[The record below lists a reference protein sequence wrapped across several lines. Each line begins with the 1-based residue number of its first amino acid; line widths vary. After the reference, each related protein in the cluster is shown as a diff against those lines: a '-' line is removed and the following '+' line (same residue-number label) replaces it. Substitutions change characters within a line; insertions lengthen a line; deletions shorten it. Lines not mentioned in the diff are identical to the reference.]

1 MTMQDIIDPRGNIA
15 AISTSGKTKTANWPG
30 SLRQASAGFLGNGK
44 PNVASF
50 FERLAGVL
58 EAHGAKTS
66 CSLVKPGP
74 TTPAGEERV
83 AQLAASS
90 NLVITGVCDGGTATS
105 WGVHDALMLA
115 SRGIPVVLVCTQAFL
130 LLAKSMLPENLPGLR
145 VLTIPHPFS
154 SLTDRQ
160 VDALAAEIA
169 PRLLSIVQPDGDMPR
184 SGDRGCKPPSA
195 LRDTGSDE
203 SALSQWMY
211 EAGWTDGLPAFLP
224 TRARVRHMLEGWR
237 GVFDGA
243 GTPVAPRNGL
253 ATPETIAAN
262 AVLTGMPARLLPYLA
277 AALEA
282 SCKPEFNL
290 FGIQTTTNPAAT
302 AVIVGGPQRRA
313 YGFNDGL
320 GALGPGNLSNATLGR
335 ALRLCHQNLGGVS
348 ARAGTDPATLG
359 QPGKYVFCF
368 AEDEDA
374 NPWLPLRMQ
383 VDPAL
388 SADDDAVTLMAATGT
403 TNMIIK
409 SRDGEELLGMLASSL
424 RCTGSNDYMF
434 GGHPLL
440 ILCPEHA
447 AILERD
453 GWTLDAF
460 KQRLFETT
468 KIRFSEFLPKNQEMT
483 LAPRAHEFE
492 RLEPDTLLPMVAQPA
507 DLLVCVAGGPSMH
520 STFVPSFGGFRP
532 ATARVRF

>member
-1 MTMQDIIDPRGNIA
+1 MTMQDIIDPRGTIA
-15 AISTSGKTKTANWPG
+15 AISTGSQTKTAHWPG
-30 SLRQASAGFLGNGK
+30 SLREASVGFLGNGK

-50 FERLAGVL
+50 FERLGGAL
-58 EAHGAKTS
+58 EAQGAKIS

-74 TTPAGEERV
+74 TTPAGEDRI

-90 NLVITGVCDGGTATS
+90 NLVVTGVCDGGTATS

-145 VLTIPHPFS
+145 VLQIPHPFS
-154 SLTDRQ
+154 SLTDLQ
-160 VDALAAEIA
+160 VEVLALEMI
-169 PRLLSIVQPDGDMPR
+169 PHLLSIVRPGGDTPRTSDNDGK
-184 SGDRGCKPPSA
+184 SPSA
-195 LRDTGSDE
+195 LRDTNGDE
-203 SALSQWMY
+203 SALSQRMY

-224 TRARVRHMLEGWR
+224 TRARVQHMLEGWR
-237 GVFDGA
+237 NALDGQ
-243 GTPVAPRNGL
+243 GIPVAPRNGL

-277 AALEA
+277 AAIEA
-282 SCKPEFNL
+282 SCKPGFNL
-290 FGIQTTTNPAAT
+290 FGIQTTTNPAAP

-383 VDPAL
+383 VEPAL

-409 SRDGEELLGMLASSL
+409 SRDGEELLDMLASSL

-447 AILERD
+447 AILARD

-460 KQRLFETT
+460 KQRLFDTT

-483 LAPRAHEFE
+483 LAPRTHEFE
-492 RLEPDTLLPMVAQPA
+492 RLEPDTLLPMVAQPS

-532 ATARVRF
+532 AAARVRF